1 MARTTRLALTAALAA
16 LLIAG
21 CDSGSSSSSGS
32 AGILPGDDDDGG
44 GEVIVPATV
53 PVTVAPSL
61 GLINLGTV
69 RALKLDG
76 SVIASGFT
84 DHTGTLTLQLP
95 EDVSLPFILEVRG
108 NDAATYYDEALDELV
123 SLTDSDVLRTLV
135 GELPDSPVAITAL
148 TEMAATYLEQQHG
161 NLGSVTPEQIAAAHD
176 FIREQLAPELE
187 DLLQAPTLVGSGTD
201 AALLGTS
208 LADLYALKL
217 AALAR
222 VAQANAPAEAAPALA
237 IIRELADDLADG
249 VLDGKRGELALL
261 LNSYQLDTLAAQLLA
276 QAQAYSTNPELD
288 ALIAGLPDYV
298 SALIAALGGG
308 GGGGGDEGGG
318 DTGPGDLLASWAG
331 NYSGNW
337 SQSITT
343 SGNGILASTLVDV
356 FEAGMNIALNFVGN
370 TCVIDIGDNS
380 ISLGAQTF
388 NFNPALA
395 VAATGGNRTF
405 NVPVS
410 LNLALLGVTI
420 GSNSTFTLNTGG
432 TTPGSAT
439 LTASA
444 STSSILGSAS
454 ASYTGTCAIN

>member
-16 LLIAG
+16 LLVAG

-32 AGILPGDDDDGG
+32 AGIPPGDDGG
-44 GEVIVPATV
+44 GEVVVPTTV

-108 NDAATYYDEALDELV
+108 NAAATYYDEALDELV

-176 FIREQLAPELE
+176 FIREQLAPELA

-201 AALLGTS
+201 AALLGTG

-261 LNSYQLDTLAAQLLA
+261 LNSYDLDTLAAQLLA
-276 QAQAYSTNPELD
+276 QAQSYSTNPELD
-288 ALIAGLPDYV
+288 ALIASLPDYV
-298 SALIAALGGG
+298 SALIAALG

-331 NYSGNW
+331 NYSGTW

-356 FEAGMNIALNFVGN
+356 FGAGMNIALNFVGN
-370 TCVIDIGDNS
+370 TCVIDIDDNS

-405 NVPVS
+405 TVPVA
-410 LNLALLGVTI
+410 LNLTLLGITV